1 MNKSKIV
8 LFILSFMLWTA
19 LSWSLDLQHIIA
31 GLLCSL
37 IVAVVTGDMFT
48 ANPHK
53 FTHPPRYFWFAVY
66 VPVFAWALLKANI
79 DVAVRLLSPKLP
91 IRPGIVKIKTNLKSE
106 SGLTFL
112 ANSITLTPGT
122 TTVDIDRENGFLYVH
137 WLNVK
142 TEDIDEASRL
152 IAWKYEKI
160 LDRIF
165 E

>member
-1 MNKSKIV
+1 
-8 LFILSFMLWTA
+8 
-19 LSWSLDLQHIIA
+19 
-31 GLLCSL
+31 
-37 IVAVVTGDMFT
+37 
-48 ANPHK
+48 
-53 FTHPPRYFWFAVY
+53 

-142 TEDIDEASRL
+142 TEDVDEASRL